1 MSSQNATYKGR
12 ILEYKYTGP
21 QSVLSIVPD
30 SINTPAI
37 NTKIEVY
44 PNPAKNMLFVKSI
57 KNQTSP
63 LHYSIF
69 DINGKVVLKGNS
81 NINNFGINIQT
92 LNPGMYIF
100 KLYSAY
106 YINICSTKIIVK

>member
-1 MSSQNATYKGR
+1 MSSQNSAYRGR
-12 ILEYKYTGP
+12 ILEYTYTGT
-21 QSVLSIVPD
+21 QAVLSIVPD
-30 SINTPAI
+30 SVNRPDLDTR
-37 NTKIEVY
+37 IEVY

-81 NINNFGINIQT
+81 TINNFGINIQA
-92 LNPGMYIF
+92 LDPGMYVF
-100 KLYSAY
+100 KLYNAY
-106 YINICSTKIIVK
+106 YINICSAKIIVK